1 MPGPVTM
8 PARPSLLR
16 LRAEILSDGQ
26 RDLDEIRRRF
36 EKYRGEIIEEDY
48 FRFAEA
54 LAVLVKKNR
63 LHRILTCYNST
74 EANSTFSLALRSAR
88 REERKFSAFL
98 RGRPQEIFSQM
109 IYAVIVHLLGI
120 LDLVTKARLKGTLTD
135 EQIEE
140 RLNKESAAAEEDIRH
155 AKAFALDAAK
165 NAALSW
171 YLIGLVAGAGASGL
185 IVWALTGLATVP
197 ALFAG
202 CLVSG
207 GLGAVVSVMARIT
220 HRDRLDVA
228 IDRRPRLTVFAGA
241 LRPLAGAVFGL
252 AFYVLTAGGLLP
264 FAPGRTADADSF
276 FWGLAFLAGFSERWA
291 QDTIVKAAPGQHGGK
306 DGELGKKVV

>member
-1 MPGPVTM
+1 MSDTTGMPE
-8 PARPSLLR
+8 RPSLLQ

-26 RDLDEIRRRF
+26 RNLDEIRRRF
-36 EKYRGEIIEEDY
+36 EKYRGEIVEEDY

-54 LAVLVKKNR
+54 LVVLVKKGR

-74 EANSTFSLALRSAR
+74 EANPNLSLALRSAR

-109 IYAVIVHLLGI
+109 IYAVIVHLLGV
-120 LDLVTKARLKGTLTD
+120 LDLVTKARTKKNLTA

-140 RLNKESAAAEEDIRH
+140 RLNKESAAAEEDVRH
-155 AKAFALDAAK
+155 AKEFAIDAAK

-171 YLIGLVAGAGASGL
+171 YLVGLMAGAATSGIIVWGL
-185 IVWALTGLATVP
+185 IELVSVP

-202 CLVSG
+202 CLVAG
-207 GLGAVVSVMARIT
+207 GIGAVVSVMARIT
-220 HRDRLDVA
+220 HRNRLDVA
-228 IDRRPRLTVFAGA
+228 IERRPRLTVFAGA
-241 LRPLAGAVFGL
+241 LRPLAGALFGL
-252 AFYVLTAGGLLP
+252 AFYVLAHGGLLP
-264 FAPGRTADADSF
+264 FKPEQTADASSF

-291 QDTIVKAAPGQHGGK
+291 QDTIVKAAPGQGGRR
-306 DGELGKKVV
+306 DPEFGKKVA